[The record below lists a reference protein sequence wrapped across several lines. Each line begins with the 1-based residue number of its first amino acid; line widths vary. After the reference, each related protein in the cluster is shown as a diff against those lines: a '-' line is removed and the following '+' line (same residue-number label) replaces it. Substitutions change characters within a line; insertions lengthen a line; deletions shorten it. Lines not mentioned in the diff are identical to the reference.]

1 MRSNHR
7 REHILEKISD
17 HQRVS
22 VSDIAASLNVSD
34 ETIRRDLINLEKEGL
49 LRRVHGGAIG
59 VSPNRDEP
67 ISERIQKSAIEK
79 GAIAQ
84 LAVDLISDHTS
95 IFLHIGSTTESL
107 ARQLGQ
113 FTDLKVY
120 TNSLNIARIVRDH
133 FGVTVYL
140 TPGELRKVEMD
151 LVGYDTIAFIE
162 NYNFDSVF
170 MSPAGVDIDRG
181 FMDFEEHE
189 SRVRQAL
196 IKSARNRVMLAD
208 ASKFGKTANICT
220 AKFDV
225 IDRFVTDRA
234 PSEDFMKVFKQDEM
248 DVIHG

>member
-17 HQRVS
+17 HQRVN
-22 VSDIAASLNVSD
+22 VNDIAASLKVSD
-34 ETIRRDLINLEKEGL
+34 ETVRRDLINLEKEGL

-67 ISERIQKSAIEK
+67 ITDRIQKSAKEK

-84 LAVDLISDHTS
+84 MAVELISDHTS
-95 IFLHIGSTTESL
+95 IFLHIGSTTEAL

-113 FTDLKVY
+113 FSDLKLY
-120 TNSLNIARIVRDH
+120 TNSLNIARIARDH
-133 FGVTVYL
+133 FGVTVHL

-151 LVGYDTIAFIE
+151 LVGYDTITFIE

-170 MSPAGVDIDRG
+170 MSPAGIDIDRG

-189 SRVRQAL
+189 ARVRQAL

-225 IDRFVTDRA
+225 IDRFVTDREPTKA
-234 PSEDFMKVFKQDEM
+234 FTTIFKKNEM